1 MKHSNGLPR
10 PSGDTDRTELGLSP
24 QRSDLADDSSR
35 ELTETFAH
43 AVSSGDAE
51 SLRSLLGDR
60 VVYQVPGRSSSAG
73 QHHGREHV
81 VAALTQ
87 PVASGVVVEH
97 ISITET
103 MNDGNRGVV
112 IVFLQGSRESV
123 PFDAEIAFHLQTDSE
138 TIIGITEYSGN
149 QYLVDSLLN
158 DSAAAGYTLPSTR
171 RRRRRLRRFR

>member
-1 MKHSNGLPR
+1 MKYSTEPPRHS
-10 PSGDTDRTELGLSP
+10 SGTDNAESGLSP

-87 PVASGVVVEH
+87 PVASGVVVDH